1 MDRKVIDKGN
11 PERWIFLRYSIHK
24 RSISTKEIHILVWRC
39 WKAHTIKSSFLRM
52 GVSNATF
59 HLLVLNGFSILTLKR
74 LKHRA
79 SKIMIGRLSL
89 QSWQILKGEYQ
100 AKRVDQRTVVDWRHQ
115 GYFHFCVCC
124 IQNVKLVFSMWGQGI
139 YTIAIHRKQSTIQQ
153 KHVSWAL
160 VNVSMRKV

>member
-1 MDRKVIDKGN
+1 
-11 PERWIFLRYSIHK
+11 
-24 RSISTKEIHILVWRC
+24 
-39 WKAHTIKSSFLRM
+39 M

-100 AKRVDQRTVVDWRHQ
+100 AKRVDQRTVVD
-115 GYFHFCVCC
+115 
-124 IQNVKLVFSMWGQGI
+124 
-139 YTIAIHRKQSTIQQ
+139 
-153 KHVSWAL
+153 
-160 VNVSMRKV
+160 